1 MSGDDKVLAIFL
13 IAMFIGFMG
22 SMFAGWP
29 ALVVAAIAIAAVA
42 YSKNE
47 GSKDED

>member
-1 MSGDDKVLAIFL
+1 MKGDDKVLAIFL

-29 ALVVAAIAIAAVA
+29 ALVFAAVAIAAVA

-47 GSKDED
+47 ESEK

>member
-13 IAMFIGFMG
+13 IAMFFGFMCI
-22 SMFAGWP
+22 MFAEWP
-29 ALVVAAIAIAAVA
+29 ALVVAAIAISVVA

-47 GSKDED
+47 GNKDED